1 MKEITDEEY
10 EEYKKLMSKTKRRC
24 DICKVEISYSNYYT
38 HLKSKKHTRN
48 LNLCDLKKQ
57 IEKIN

>member
-1 MKEITDEEY
+1 
-10 EEYKKLMSKTKRRC
+10 LMSKTKRRC

-38 HLKSKKHTRN
+38 HLKSKKHIRN